1 MARSTSD
8 EEVQLKKRARRRL
21 VGAVVLAT
29 VVAVVLPMVLDTEPK
44 PVSQNVNIQ
53 IPSPDSPAYAPKG
66 GAPAEVG
73 KDAPSAPSESA
84 KPATPQ
90 SEPKAALPPV
100 ASVQPPEP
108 AQSSEP
114 IKQAEPPKAAVE
126 APKVVEAPKPQ
137 PKEAAKPP
145 AKETTKPLAK
155 EAAKP
160 AAKETAKPATKA
172 VPAKDNAKAVA
183 NGKFVVQI
191 AALADTAKAKQLQQ
205 KVAGTG
211 VKAYTEVVHTAKGSV
226 TRVRAGPYD
235 TREAAEKA
243 RGRLKGAGLD
253 GKVVPR

>member
-29 VVAVVLPMVLDTEPK
+29 AVAVVLPMVLDTEPE

-53 IPSPDSPAYAPKG
+53 IPSPDSPAYAPKA
-66 GAPAEVG
+66 GAPAETG
-73 KDAPSAPSESA
+73 KDTAPAASEPV
-84 KPATPQ
+84 KPAPAQ
-90 SEPKAALPPV
+90 AEPKAALPPV
-100 ASVQPPEP
+100 AGL
-108 AQSSEP
+108 
-114 IKQAEPPKAAVE
+114 QAPEPPKAAE
-126 APKVVEAPKPQ
+126 APKAPEPPKAAPESPKVVEAPKAP
-137 PKEAAKPP
+137 
-145 AKETTKPLAK
+145 AK

-160 AAKETAKPATKA
+160 AAKEAAKPATKA
-172 VPAKDNAKAVA
+172 TPAKDHAKAAA
-183 NGKFVVQI
+183 NAKFVVQI

-205 KVAGTG
+205 KVAGAG
-211 VKAYTEVVHTAKGSV
+211 VKAYTEVVHTTKGSV

-243 RGRLKGAGLD
+243 RDRLKGAGLD

>member
-29 VVAVVLPMVLDTEPK
+29 AVAVVLPMVLDTEPK

-53 IPSPDSPAYAPKG
+53 IPSPDSPAYAPKADVSAETG
-66 GAPAEVG
+66 KDTAPA
-73 KDAPSAPSESA
+73 ASEPA
-84 KPATPQ
+84 KPAPAQ
-90 SEPKAALPPV
+90 AEPKAALPPV
-100 ASVQPPEP
+100 AGSQAPELP
-108 AQSSEP
+108 KAALP
-114 IKQAEPPKAAVE
+114 VKAPEPPKAAPEAPKAVE
-126 APKVVEAPKPQ
+126 APKAPV
-137 PKEAAKPP
+137 KEAAKPV
-145 AKETTKPLAK
+145 AK

-160 AAKETAKPATKA
+160 APKAT
-172 VPAKDNAKAVA
+172 PAKDHAKAAA
-183 NGKFVVQI
+183 NARFVVQI

-243 RGRLKGAGLD
+243 RGRLKSAGLD